1 MKALLQTLCFSLML
15 VSAFAITFVFNA
27 GGPYPQGV
35 TLFPEKIEHA
45 EPVVRAPLPRAPL
58 PGGEEAK
65 TPDRRFAIR
74 MQSENHIAF

>member
-45 EPVVRAPLPRAPL
+45 EPVVRAPLP
-58 PGGEEAK
+58 GGEEAK
-65 TPDRRFAIR
+65 TPERRFAIR
-74 MQSENHIAF
+74 MQSENHITF